1 MSTSLP
7 ASPLRP
13 PAAERAGGA
22 SFASLRHPAYRA
34 YCATSMGSMLG
45 DNIEHVITYWVLWQA
60 FHSPLLAGFAVI
72 AHWSPALFFSVWSGQ
87 LADRHD
93 CRRIIQVGQGLF
105 ILVNLSWAVLFVT
118 GTLQWWHAVILL
130 IGHGMAGAFW
140 GPPSQLII
148 HDIVGP
154 QELPS
159 AVRLNATARQLAVL
173 FGPAVGGFLM
183 LLLSPAG
190 GLVVNALLFL
200 PLSLWLMRVPYT
212 GHLRDDARGPSRQS
226 LRWTEAFTVLR
237 EARGNRAIMAMV
249 ALAGVSALLIGNA
262 FQAQMPGFAHD
273 LGTDN
278 AGFGY
283 SMLLGANAAGAFFG
297 GILLE
302 GTGLLRPS
310 VRAAIVTAGLWCLAI
325 GGFAAAQSY
334 PLAVALLFVAG
345 MLNLGY
351 TAMAQALVQLLA
363 PPDQRGR
370 MVGLFNM
377 AGFGLRVGSGV
388 TVGVLGNVIGIH
400 WALGLSAA
408 VLLLAVLVLYGY
420 ARGSEAAVAFAGKP
434 AARA

>member
-1 MSTSLP
+1 M
-7 ASPLRP
+7 
-13 PAAERAGGA
+13 
-22 SFASLRHPAYRA
+22 
-34 YCATSMGSMLG
+34 
-45 DNIEHVITYWVLWQA
+45 
-60 FHSPLLAGFAVI
+60 
-72 AHWSPALFFSVWSGQ
+72 
-87 LADRHD
+87 
-93 CRRIIQVGQGLF
+93 
-105 ILVNLSWAVLFVT
+105 LVNLSWAVLFVT

-130 IGHGMAGAFW
+130 ICHGMAGAFW

-159 AVRLNATARQLAVL
+159 AVRLSATARQLAVL
-173 FGPAVGGFLM
+173 FGPAIGGFLM
-183 LLLSPAG
+183 LALSPAG
-190 GLVVNALLFL
+190 GLVVNAMLFL
-200 PLSLWLMRVPYT
+200 PLSLWLLRVPYT
-212 GHLRDDARGPSRQS
+212 GHLRDDTRRPNRQS
-226 LRWTEAFTVLR
+226 LRWTEAFTVLC
-237 EARGNRAIMAMV
+237 EAGRNRAIMAMV
-249 ALAGVSALLIGNA
+249 ALAGLTSLLVGNA

-273 LGTDN
+273 LGSDN

-310 VRAAIVTAGLWCLAI
+310 VRGAIVTAALWCLSI
-325 GGFAAAQSY
+325 VGFAAAQSY
-334 PLAVALLFVAG
+334 PLAVALLFVGG

-351 TAMAQALVQLLA
+351 FAMAQALVQLLA

-408 VLLLAVLVLYGY
+408 VLLFAVLALFGY

-434 AARA
+434 ARPG